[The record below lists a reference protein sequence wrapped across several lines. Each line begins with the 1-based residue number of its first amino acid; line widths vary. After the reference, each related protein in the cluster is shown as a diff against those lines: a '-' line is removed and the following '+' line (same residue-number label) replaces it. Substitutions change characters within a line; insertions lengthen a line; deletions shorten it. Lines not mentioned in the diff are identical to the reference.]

1 MSLNIQQIKEQIN
14 ASEWYGLEGDSQ
26 TIVVRGVLDF
36 DSLVIDVPKR
46 GDIGLYQYQLLEGD
60 DTDLTQDY
68 DIIYDFCDRRD
79 ERYNQ
84 RFKLIKS
91 IDTPED
97 LKSDGDIHDLDA
109 LNRYIMDTVTQ
120 SLANYYYY
128 QRIIKN
134 NTE

>member
-1 MSLNIQQIKEQIN
+1 MP
-14 ASEWYGLEGDSQ
+14 
-26 TIVVRGVLDF
+26 DF
-36 DSLVIDVPKR
+36 YILLIDIPKR
-46 GDIGLYQYQLLEGD
+46 VGIGLYQHQLLEGY
-60 DTDLTQDY
+60 DTDLTLDY
-68 DIIYDFCDRRD
+68 DIIYDFWDMRD

-84 RFKLIKS
+84 RFKIIKS
-91 IDTPED
+91 IDTPKD

-109 LNRYIMDTVTQ
+109 LNRYIMGKVTH